1 MMYDI
6 KEAFYKLHKYPV
18 VLAIN
23 QKSSSFD
30 KRDDES
36 VLGGLGIVHDVDG
49 SIVIRSEIVDQWKNK
64 QLGLP
69 QGTKIRF
76 IRIEDIRMAQ
86 ADTTEHLYVME
97 KDPKT
102 GALELKIGETIEK
115 LKSIVNKD
123 G

>member
-1 MMYDI
+1 
-6 KEAFYKLHKYPV
+6 
-18 VLAIN
+18 
-23 QKSSSFD
+23 
-30 KRDDES
+30 
-36 VLGGLGIVHDVDG
+36 
-49 SIVIRSEIVDQWKNK
+49 
-64 QLGLP
+64 
-69 QGTKIRF
+69 
-76 IRIEDIRMAQ
+76 MAQ